1 MSELQTHAGQTQ
13 GDKCKMTLRPGY
25 SLSEFA
31 WSTARY
37 LTRYYLDDSVAAE
50 LLEDKVAISAFGVL
64 PGLKINFNYARYIIV
79 RCIWHNCK
87 FHDP

>member
-1 MSELQTHAGQTQ
+1 MQ
-13 GDKCKMTLRPGY
+13 GEKCKMTLRPGY
-25 SLSEFA
+25 SLSKFA

-64 PGLKINFNYARYIIV
+64 V
-79 RCIWHNCK
+79 
-87 FHDP
+87 